1 MTDSSKFDITAIKT
15 FDRNFESTYED
26 LATHSRGEFLRAFPI
41 NRLSRMTLEEYVIGH
56 QSPTFCTH
64 VEVKTRPWANI
75 QGAAANKFG
84 IYFGKTKVDAKK
96 KYRFTAKFGATAD
109 EAFVAVKRAL
119 IALVRLGKAP
129 DLDFQAIDES
139 PLSQMFKAKIL
150 SLYFPEKFL
159 NVCSADHLRMLA
171 AELGFEENLPVSE
184 YQHLL
189 LRKKLQNTTTR
200 KWSNP
205 KFMAFL
211 YTVYIDA
218 DDTSVPQKVQAPR
231 KKSHRKVNFEDIQ
244 AQRDAIGKAA
254 ENFALQWEKQRLE
267 GADLAS
273 LIAKIEDLR
282 DFPSYG
288 YDFLS
293 HSADTVP
300 RFIEVKSVRKLS
312 NGEGLRFFLSENEHL
327 VSRSDSHRDGY
338 FFYLVL
344 FDGESNPVDLIPV
357 RVEDMYQNCEMQ
369 PASYVVRFDLS

>member
-1 MTDSSKFDITAIKT
+1 MTDSSKFDITALQT
-15 FDRNFESTYED
+15 FDQKFESTYED

-75 QGAAANKFG
+75 QGATANKFG
-84 IYFGKTKVDAKK
+84 IYFGKTKGDANK
-96 KYRFTAKFGATAD
+96 KYRYTAKYGATAD
-109 EAFVAVKRAL
+109 EAFVAVKMAL
-119 IALVRLGKAP
+119 IALVQLGQAP

-159 NVCSADHLRMLA
+159 NVCSADHLRMLG
-171 AELGFEENLPVSE
+171 AELGFEEDLPASE

-189 LRKKLQNTTTR
+189 LRTKLQNTTTR

-211 YTVYIDA
+211 YSEYIDA
-218 DDTSVPQKVQAPR
+218 DDTSAPQKVQVPR

-254 ENFALQWEKQRLE
+254 ENFAL
-267 GADLAS
+267 
-273 LIAKIEDLR
+273 
-282 DFPSYG
+282 
-288 YDFLS
+288 
-293 HSADTVP
+293 
-300 RFIEVKSVRKLS
+300 
-312 NGEGLRFFLSENEHL
+312 
-327 VSRSDSHRDGY
+327 
-338 FFYLVL
+338 
-344 FDGESNPVDLIPV
+344 
-357 RVEDMYQNCEMQ
+357 
-369 PASYVVRFDLS
+369 